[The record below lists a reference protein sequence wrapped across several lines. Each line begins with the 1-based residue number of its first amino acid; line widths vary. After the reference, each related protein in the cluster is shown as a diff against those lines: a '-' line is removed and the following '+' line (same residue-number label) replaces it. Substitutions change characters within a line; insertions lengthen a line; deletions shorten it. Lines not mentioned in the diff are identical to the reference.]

1 LSGPPSKPE
10 RLGPRRRTFL
20 TQLALLGLGGAG
32 LILARD
38 RLIWPAPKVAFEG
51 DAATTGWLGLPEP
64 GGLVELVGRVH
75 GTYLQVVVD
84 SGAQYSA
91 IDTGLA
97 ERLALPSASP
107 IPMLAFGVSGQPSV
121 TRSVKL
127 DLDLGALKL
136 EGLRAATLDLNPLSR
151 LTRQPFSML
160 LGRDLLK
167 TVVLEIDFP
176 AAKAAFHR
184 RDVWTPDAAL
194 RDVDVRSASGAIM
207 APVGVEDARPLE
219 VMVDTGATSALALS
233 AAAAQAAGVLDGRG
247 VRTGRSVTLGG
258 VSQDRVVTA
267 RRLSFAGD
275 WLEDVELQIYSPAV
289 KGPIPQG
296 LLGLGVLKRY
306 RVVLDHGGGRMFVEG
321 PVAAGP
327 TRRRRVRITPEP
339 GVTEE

>member
-1 LSGPPSKPE
+1 MSGPPSDPKYS
-10 RLGPRRRTFL
+10 GRRRGFL
-20 TQLALLGLGGAG
+20 IQLALLGLGGAG

-38 RLIWPAPKVAFEG
+38 RLVWPAPKVVFEG
-51 DAATTGWLGLPEP
+51 DASTTGWLSLPDP
-64 GGLVELVGRVH
+64 GGMIALVGRIN

-91 IDTGLA
+91 IDTALAQRLGLA
-97 ERLALPSASP
+97 AASP
-107 IPMLAFGVSGQPSV
+107 IPMLAFGVSGQPSI

-127 DLDLGALKL
+127 DLDLGPLKL
-136 EGLRAATLDLNPLSR
+136 AGLRAAALDLAPLSR

-184 RDVWTPDAAL
+184 RDGWTPDGGL
-194 RDVDVRSASGAIM
+194 REVDVRSASGAIM
-207 APVGVEDARPLE
+207 APVAVEDASPLE
-219 VMVDTGATSALALS
+219 VMVDTGATAALALS
-233 AAAAQAAGVLDGRG
+233 ASAAEGLGLMDGRG
-247 VRTGRSVTLGG
+247 VKTGRSVTLGG

-267 RRLSFAGD
+267 RRLAFAGD
-275 WLEDVELQIYSPAV
+275 WLEDVEVQIYAPAV

-306 RVVLDHGGGRMFVEG
+306 RVALDHGGGRMFVQG

-327 TRRRRVRITPEP
+327 ARRRRVRITPEP
-339 GVTEE
+339 GVVEE

>member
-1 LSGPPSKPE
+1 LSGPPH
-10 RLGPRRRTFL
+10 PRRRTFL

-38 RLIWPAPKVAFEG
+38 KLVWPAPKVAFAG
-51 DAATTGWLGLPEP
+51 GAATTGWLQLPEP
-64 GGLVELVGRVH
+64 GGLVALVGRIQ

-97 ERLALPSASP
+97 ERLALPAASP

-127 DLDLGALKL
+127 DLDLGALQL
-136 EGLRAATLDLNPLSR
+136 LGLRAAALDLAPLSR
-151 LTRQPFSML
+151 LTRQPFAML

-176 AAKAAFHR
+176 AARAAFHR
-184 RDVWTPDAAL
+184 RDGWRPDAGL
-194 RDVDVRSASGAIM
+194 REVAVRSASGALM
-207 APVGVEDARPLE
+207 APVSVEDAAPLE
-219 VMVDTGATSALALS
+219 VMVDTGATAPLALS
-233 AAAAQAAGVLDGRG
+233 AAAAKAAGVMDGRAL
-247 VRTGRSVTLGG
+247 RTGRSVTLGG

-267 RRLSFAGD
+267 RRLAFAGD
-275 WLEDVELQIYSPAV
+275 GLADVEVQIYSPAV

-306 RVVLDHGGGRMFVEG
+306 RVVLDHGGGRLFVEG

-339 GVTEE
+339 GVAEE